1 MKEEMAKPGK
11 DGLEK
16 TQKECEEAF
25 SKVLKDEGFKKS
37 TFLRNAGLWQSK
49 SKSKSM
55 SLEDQEKLAAVV
67 EGETNAG
74 LLESKSESMY
84 LEDKE
89 KLAAVIAER
98 ETSAQLREDIDKMTG
113 RLSSQIM
120 EVKYLKKILKKVI
133 RSKTNKVKKVR
144 EIS

>member
-1 MKEEMAKPGK
+1 MREEMAKPGK
-11 DGLEK
+11 DGFEK

-49 SKSKSM
+49 SKSM
-55 SLEDQEKLAAVV
+55 SLEDQKKLAAVV

-74 LLESKSESMY
+74 LSESKSESMY

-89 KLAAVIAER
+89 KLAEVIAER
-98 ETSAQLREDIDKMTG
+98 ETSAQLREDNDKFTG
-113 RLSSQIM
+113 RLSS
-120 EVKYLKKILKKVI
+120 
-133 RSKTNKVKKVR
+133 
-144 EIS
+144 

>member
-1 MKEEMAKPGK
+1 MAKPGK

-67 EGETNAG
+67 EEETNAE
-74 LLESKSESMY
+74 LSQSKSESMY

-89 KLAAVIAER
+89 KLAEVIAEQ
-98 ETSAQLREDIDKMTG
+98 EISAQLREDIDKMIG
-113 RLSSQIM
+113 QLSSQIT

-133 RSKTNKVKKVR
+133 SKTNKVKKVCK
-144 EIS
+144 IS

>member
-1 MKEEMAKPGK
+1 MREEMAKPGK

-25 SKVLKDEGFKKS
+25 SKVLKDKGFKKS

-49 SKSKSM
+49 SKSM
-55 SLEDQEKLAAVV
+55 SLEDQEKLAALV
-67 EGETNAG
+67 EEERNAG
-74 LLESKSESMY
+74 LSQSKSESMY

-98 ETSAQLREDIDKMTG
+98 ETSAELIADIDKL
-113 RLSSQIM
+113 RQQLA
-120 EVKYLKKILKKVI
+120 
-133 RSKTNKVKKVR
+133 
-144 EIS
+144 

>member
-1 MKEEMAKPGK
+1 MREKMAKPGK

-16 TQKECEEAF
+16 TQKECEKAF
-25 SKVLKDEGFKKS
+25 SKVLKDEGFKIS
-37 TFLRNAGLWQSK
+37 TFVRNAGLWQSK
-49 SKSKSM
+49 SKSM
-55 SLEDQEKLAAVV
+55 SFEDQEKLAAVV

-89 KLAAVIAER
+89 KLAEVIAER
-98 ETSAQLREDIDKMTG
+98 KTSAQLREDINKMTG
-113 RLSSQIM
+113 RLSSQIT

-144 EIS
+144 KIS